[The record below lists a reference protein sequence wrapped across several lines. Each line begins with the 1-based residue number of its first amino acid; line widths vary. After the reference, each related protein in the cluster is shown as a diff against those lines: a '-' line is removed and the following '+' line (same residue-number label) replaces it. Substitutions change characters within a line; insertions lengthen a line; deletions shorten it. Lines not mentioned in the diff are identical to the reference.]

1 MSAEGPHKDKH
12 ESVCVGHCHAF
23 PADTADGTM
32 KKKKSTMRIFLQP
45 LAHKQD
51 NHTFHAL
58 YHTQS
63 LNMECVT
70 ADMFLKSIHLSTGL
84 RLLFRLPFHILY
96 MKLITVYLKS
106 CYTYEDLPSYKGLP
120 PSSFRKSPQHHLYF
134 TVSVFLIRFRFTDCL
149 LLESRVVFWEILLPH
164 CWSECKT
171 SQVL

>member
-1 MSAEGPHKDKH
+1 MEGPHKDKH

-32 KKKKSTMRIFLQP
+32 KKKKSTMRISLQP

-58 YHTQS
+58 YHTELKHGMRHCWYVPQIDTS
-63 LNMECVT
+63 FNRTEITFPPSISYTVHETDNCVSEI
-70 ADMFLKSIHLSTGL
+70 LLHLWG
-84 RLLFRLPFHILY
+84 PAILQRA
-96 MKLITVYLKS
+96 S
-106 CYTYEDLPSYKGLP
+106 P